1 MLVRRPLLSEIFVHL
16 KISIALMED
25 SRGACLSAGRF
36 GAACLTLFRKPGRCG
51 SSSLVSFR
59 LEPAWTA
66 QGFALQELHFRRRFC
81 FGSAIAT
88 CGLTTRGARLA
99 RTMVL
104 SHPCHHA
111 ERTPCQ
117 LCTAQGHVT
126 RLHAH
131 RKGKLPGARLE
142 IVAHGL
148 SPYINLLPDHLSTVY
163 VGRCEQA
170 DEDAHDACSACY
182 ETCCTRR

>member
-1 MLVRRPLLSEIFVHL
+1 MGLACPQVGLGAGVGLDALSQAGQMRLIFASFVQ
-16 KISIALMED
+16 A
-25 SRGACLSAGRF
+25 RACLDRSKVLRSK
-36 GAACLTLFRKPGRCG
+36 R
-51 SSSLVSFR
+51 
-59 LEPAWTA
+59 
-66 QGFALQELHFRRRFC
+66 LHFRRRFC
-81 FGSAIAT
+81 FGSATGNPWLDHA
-88 CGLTTRGARLA
+88 RGARGLA
-99 RTMVL
+99 RIDGPLALHAT
-104 SHPCHHA
+104 HA